1 MATTAMAVAAA
12 TTSTPANTAAEPDRI
27 AAGPM

>member
-12 TTSTPANTAAEPDRI
+12 TTRTPVNTAAEP
-27 AAGPM
+27 